1 MKITKKIIRLVSPRG
16 FCAGVRGA
24 LEAFEKAR
32 QEHGSPIYVL
42 HELVHNRR
50 VSEDM
55 RKKGAVFV
63 SSLAEVPAGS
73 VVLFG
78 AHGTGRAEH
87 LEAEKRGLRVVDACC
102 PRVKRLHRAAS
113 AIPPEDE
120 LVIFGNPD
128 HPEVRGVAG
137 HAGTG
142 KVFIVNSGSEIAA
155 LPPMRRPVLLCQ
167 TTRDHREI
175 EEISALLREKYPD
188 IRINS
193 GVCDA
198 VFRRQRAVEELA
210 PQADAVVIVGSPHS
224 SNANRMRDVASRL
237 GKAAFL
243 VEGPDDLPDLGAYR
257 VIALGAGA
265 STPDDAVREVCEAL
279 SGKDSSGTE

>member
-1 MKITKKIIRLVSPRG
+1 MGKKIIRLVSPRG

-24 LEAFEKAR
+24 LEAFEEAR
-32 QEHGSPIYVL
+32 REHGSPIYVL

-50 VSEDM
+50 VSGDM
-55 RKKGAVFV
+55 KKKGAVFV

-87 LEAEKRGLRVVDACC
+87 LEAEKRGLRVIDACC
-102 PRVKRLHRAAS
+102 PRVKRLHRAAA
-113 AIPPEDE
+113 AIPAEDE
-120 LVIFGNPD
+120 LIIFGNPD

-137 HAGTG
+137 HSGTER
-142 KVFIVNSGSEIAA
+142 VFIVKSRSEIAD
-155 LPPMRRPVLLCQ
+155 LPPMHRPTLLCQ

-175 EEISALLREKYPD
+175 EEISALLREKYPG
-188 IRINS
+188 ISVNS

-210 PQADAVVIVGSPHS
+210 PQVDAVVIVGSPHS

-243 VEGPDDLPDLGAYR
+243 VEGPEDLPDLSGYG

-265 STPDDAVREVCEAL
+265 STPDIAVQEVLTAL
-279 SGKDSSGTE
+279 SRES